1 MEPDALIEM
10 FGEVCVAITSAVH
23 PMTGADRRART
34 SVPGQY
40 AIDVVADD
48 AAMAV
53 LAGRDLLIVS
63 EESGV
68 TGSSDAEITVVID
81 PIDGS
86 SNASRDIPYWATSL
100 CALDKDGPLVAMV
113 VNHAT
118 LVVNSA
124 VRGQGAFRDDVQL
137 HASKVERVED
147 AFVALSTF
155 PGRMVQWKQF
165 RAMGSC
171 ALALCDVAAGV
182 FDGYFDCGSVHRPW
196 DYLGGYLICREAGAI
211 VIDHQDRPL
220 AIGDPNIRRHLIA
233 AGTEELVNALR
244 RSAG

>member
-23 PMTGADRRART
+23 PISGSERRART
-34 SVPGQY
+34 AVPGQY
-40 AIDVVADD
+40 AIDVVADA
-48 AAMAV
+48 AAMTV
-53 LAGRDLLIVS
+53 LGGRELMIVS

-68 TGSSDAEITVVID
+68 SGPPDAEITVVID

-86 SNASRDIPYWATSL
+86 SNAARDIPYWATSL

-118 LVVNSA
+118 FVVNTA
-124 VRGQGAFRDDVQL
+124 VRGQGAFRDEVPM
-137 HASKVERVED
+137 HASDVARVED

-155 PGRMVQWKQF
+155 PGRMLQWKQF
-165 RAMGSC
+165 RALGSC

-182 FDGYFDCGSVHRPW
+182 FDGYFDGGSVHAPW
-196 DYLGGYLICREAGAI
+196 DYLGGYLICQEAGAL
-211 VIDHQDRPL
+211 VVDHRDRPL
-220 AIGDPNIRRHLIA
+220 GIGDPNVRRHLVA
-233 AGTEELVNALR
+233 AGTSELLAALHR
-244 RSAG
+244 AAG